1 MNNIEI
7 ELFDLIA
14 RAVNAEYP
22 SCKMMNMYVRTAP
35 SWPCVMFYEADNFSG
50 GMDGS
55 NNEIASNV
63 MYEVQVFSA
72 SPGDSKSE
80 AVDIM
85 ALIDEILTRKGFRRT
100 SLTPAD
106 NLEDATVFRLVG
118 RYSASIQNNTIY
130 RR

>member
-50 GMDGS
+50 GMDGHLRLARA
-55 NNEIASNV
+55 ASTW
-63 MYEVQVFSA
+63 A
-72 SPGDSKSE
+72 SH
-80 AVDIM
+80 
-85 ALIDEILTRKGFRRT
+85 
-100 SLTPAD
+100 
-106 NLEDATVFRLVG
+106 
-118 RYSASIQNNTIY
+118 Q
-130 RR
+130 